1 MRLALLAFTLLAT
14 PALAAG
20 PFTVEE
26 NGKSFYRL
34 DDAVKS
40 VNGGDGTILIAP
52 GTYHDCAIVT
62 DGRMAFRAATPGSVI
77 LDGTTCEGKAA
88 LVLRG
93 RDAMVDGIVFQNMR
107 VADRNGAGIRIE
119 HGGLTVMNAVFRDS
133 EEGILG
139 ADDPASTI
147 RIDRSTFSGLGRC
160 DGYASCAHSVY
171 IGHYGDVI
179 VTRSRFERGRG
190 GHYLKVRGPKVE
202 VTGNSFDDA
211 AGTATNYAIDLPAGA
226 TGTIADNVFLQG
238 KNKENHSGLIV
249 VAAESRDFPSAG
261 LTVTRNRATLQ
272 SGADF
277 PTTFLIDFSHEPLKV
292 AQNQIGPGIK
302 PFETR

>member
-1 MRLALLAFTLLAT
+1 MRLALLAAALFAT
-14 PALAAG
+14 PALGA
-20 PFTVEE
+20 PFTVQET
-26 NGKSFYRL
+26 GKTFYRL

-40 VNGGDGTILIAP
+40 ANGGDATILIQP

-62 DGRMAFRAATPGSVI
+62 GGRVAFRAPAPGSVI

-119 HGGLTVMNAVFRDS
+119 HGDLTVTNAVFRDS

-139 ADDPASTI
+139 ADDPAATI

-171 IGHYGDVI
+171 IGHYGNVI

-190 GHYLKVRGPKVE
+190 GHYLKVRGPHVE
-202 VTGNSFDDA
+202 VTDNSFDDSQ
-211 AGTATNYAIDLPAGA
+211 GTATNYAIDLPAGA
-226 TGTIADNVFLQG
+226 TGTIADNIFLQG
-238 KNKENHSGLIV
+238 RNKENHSGLIV
-249 VAAESRDFPSAG
+249 VAAEARDFPSAG
-261 LTVTRNRATLQ
+261 LAVTGNRAALQ
-272 SGADF
+272 AGADF
-277 PTTFLIDFSHEPLKV
+277 PTVFLIDFSHEPLKV
-292 AQNQIGPGIK
+292 ARNQIASGIK